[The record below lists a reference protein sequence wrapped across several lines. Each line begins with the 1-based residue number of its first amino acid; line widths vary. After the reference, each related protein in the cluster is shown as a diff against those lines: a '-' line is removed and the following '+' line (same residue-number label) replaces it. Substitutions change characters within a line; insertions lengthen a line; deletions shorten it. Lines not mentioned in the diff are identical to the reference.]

1 MPATK
6 ESDTMSEISAVVQAI
21 PWFAW
26 VPIVAIIAVAM
37 LAGVRMY
44 HRHAE
49 RIAMIQ
55 AGIKPDDPPKG

>member
-6 ESDTMSEISAVVQAI
+6 ESDAMSEISAVVQAI

-26 VPIVAIIAVAM
+26 VPIVAIIAVGV
-37 LAGVRMY
+37 LGGVRMY

-49 RIAMIQ
+49 RMAMIQ
-55 AGIKPDDPPKG
+55 AGINPDDPPKG